1 MRTTH
6 ILLFLLSFH
15 IDLIDYIVLSTTM
28 LLQNLGG
35 DQWCLQQL
43 GGYSVVSLGGSLF
56 EEEGK

>member
-1 MRTTH
+1 
-6 ILLFLLSFH
+6 
-15 IDLIDYIVLSTTM
+15 M